1 MKTVVYD
8 HQIFALQQY
17 GGISRYFCELATR
30 IHRDGR
36 YSVKVVAPLHY
47 NDYLAQCAVPVIGR
61 HVPMRVRRTG
71 RLYRAASGLLSLL
84 PALGPRPAIVHR
96 TYYGHTFAP
105 PGVRTVVTVYDMIH
119 ELFPQSFPP
128 SDRTSQQKRKAVL
141 DADLVICISSSTAED
156 LTRLFGVSADKI
168 RVTHLGFS
176 DTFSQQVVAPRSAV
190 GRPYLLY
197 VGHRPGYKNFDG
209 LLRAYAT
216 SRLLREDVDILA
228 FGGSTLS
235 AGERDLIRQLDLRE
249 DSVRRVA
256 GTDQELAAAYV
267 GALAFVYPSKYEGF
281 GIPPLEAMA
290 MQCPVAC
297 SNSSSIPEVVGEAA
311 ELFDPNDSEDIARAI
326 ELVCFDDDKRQELV
340 VAGRNRLRLFSWDRC
355 ADQTARIYTE
365 LTG

>member
-8 HQIFALQQY
+8 HQIFVSQQY

-36 YSVKVVAPLHY
+36 YAVQVIAPLHY
-47 NDYLAQCAVPVIGR
+47 NDYLAQCTVPVIGR
-61 HVPMRVRRTG
+61 HVPMRIRRTG
-71 RLYRAASGLLSLL
+71 RLYRAASGLLSRL
-84 PALGPRPAIVHR
+84 PALGARPSIIHR

-119 ELFPQSFPP
+119 ELFPQSFPT
-128 SDRTSQQKRKAVL
+128 SDRTSRQKRKAVR

-176 DTFSQQVVAPRSAV
+176 DTFSQQVVAPRPAV

-216 SRLLREDVDILA
+216 SRMLREDVDILA
-228 FGGSTLS
+228 FGGATLG
-235 AGERDLIRQLDLRE
+235 ADERNLIRQLGLRE
-249 DSVRRVA
+249 DSVRRIA
-256 GTDQELAAAYV
+256 GTDQELAAAYA
-267 GALAFVYPSKYEGF
+267 GALAFIYPSKYEGF

-311 ELFDPNDSEDIARAI
+311 ELFDPNDLEDIVRAI
-326 ELVCFDDDKRQELV
+326 ELVCFDGDRRQELV
-340 VAGRNRLRLFSWDRC
+340 AAGRNRLRLFSWDKC
-355 ADQTARIYTE
+355 AEQTARIYTE